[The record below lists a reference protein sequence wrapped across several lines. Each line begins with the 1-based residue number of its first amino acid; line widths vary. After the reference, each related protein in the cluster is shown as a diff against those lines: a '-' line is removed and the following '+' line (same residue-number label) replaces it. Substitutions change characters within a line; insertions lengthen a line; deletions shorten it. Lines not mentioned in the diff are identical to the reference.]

1 MPTVTLTAEE
11 ILAVDL
17 VVTHWLNHDDT
28 DPHLRSAHRVFV
40 DTARQFHWC
49 QDCHNRLA
57 QRAGRCHRC
66 YMAKRRR
73 RPIAPDAG

>member
-28 DPHLRSAHRVFV
+28 DPHLRSAHAVFV
-40 DTARQFHWC
+40 EAARHFRWC
-49 QDCHNRLA
+49 EMCNTGLA
-57 QRAGRCHRC
+57 ARKGKCDACYKRA
-66 YMAKRRR
+66 RRR
-73 RPIAPDAG
+73 RGLPN